1 MFTQSLHFKRC
12 SILPFL
18 CFGVSSPQYIQ
29 AFSLLIATDFID
41 ELGDGEPEAFELTMP
56 VFVTC
61 AEAPL
66 IDGDILLVWR
76 TE

>member
-1 MFTQSLHFKRC
+1 MLTQSLHFKRC

-41 ELGDGEPEAFELTMP
+41 ELGEVFELTMP
-56 VFVTC
+56 VFITC

-66 IDGDILLVWR
+66 IDGDILLV
-76 TE
+76 